1 MFVKLAKSSKQGS
14 VFNTSGQAVVE
25 LMLLMAL
32 LVPVLIYTVNTLREG
47 IGGELTKFLE
57 KDIGTQV
64 RYGYSYDELRNHP
77 GGFDVVALPN
87 IRGRMPITM
96 SVEQAVQDKYQHP
109 VQKVQEGWMP

>member
-47 IGGELTKFLE
+47 IGGELLSF
-57 KDIGTQV
+57 
-64 RYGYSYDELRNHP
+64 
-77 GGFDVVALPN
+77 
-87 IRGRMPITM
+87 
-96 SVEQAVQDKYQHP
+96 
-109 VQKVQEGWMP
+109 